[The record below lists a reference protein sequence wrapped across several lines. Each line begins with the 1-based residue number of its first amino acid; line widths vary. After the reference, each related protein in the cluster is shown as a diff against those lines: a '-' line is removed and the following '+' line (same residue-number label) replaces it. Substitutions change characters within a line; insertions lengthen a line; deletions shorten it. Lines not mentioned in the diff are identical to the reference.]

1 MKILAITSHYPPF
14 HVGGYEIRCKNVLD
28 ALASRGYEIRVITSS
43 YKATAQDDPSQTEIV
58 FRELHLLD
66 ASSNLFKRTWRDYQ
80 DVMLLDRFIKTY
92 HPDLIYVWNVISLT
106 KAFFPYLAQQNIPL
120 VCDEGGDSLVQA
132 WQHGG
137 SWYAFLE
144 RKSKS
149 RLKNALKAIA
159 GEWVSFFAGGLL
171 KPNWSWPR
179 RMTVYFNS
187 QQGKR
192 QALDQG
198 IPVHDS
204 PILYSGLDLSLFSF
218 RARSRINKPV
228 HILVPGRIQPT
239 KGQIDAVELMA
250 LLKQNE
256 IASKVTIVG
265 KVFSDVHAQE
275 IVDQVGVL
283 GLKDFVNIL
292 PMVSQDVLARLYQ
305 EVDICFFP
313 SYYYHQGL
321 SRTPLEA
328 MACGAL
334 VIAYGGEG
342 SGEIILDQETGY
354 IVQAQDYEQMEAI
367 IRRNMAQPEL
377 YQKVVEN
384 ARQAVEQFYSLDVY
398 TDKIEAILLDAI
410 QPYG

>member
-1 MKILAITSHYPPF
+1 MKIIAITSHYPPF

-28 ALASRGYEIRVITSS
+28 ALASRGHQIRVLTSS
-43 YKATAQDDPSQTEIV
+43 YKATTQDDPSQKEMV

-66 ASSNLFKRTWRDYQ
+66 ASSSLFKRTWRDYH
-80 DVMLLDRFIKTY
+80 DVKLLDRLIRTY
-92 HPDLIYVWNVISLT
+92 CPDLVYVWNVINLT
-106 KAFFPYLAQQNIPL
+106 KAFFPYLAQQDIPL
-120 VCDEGGDSLVQA
+120 VCDEGGGSLVQA

-171 KPNWSWPR
+171 KPDWSWPE

-187 QQGKR
+187 HQGWKN
-192 QALDQG
+192 ALDNHVPVNEAQVIPSG
-198 IPVHDS
+198 IELSAFPFQPRVCINS
-204 PILYSGLDLSLFSF
+204 PI
-218 RARSRINKPV
+218 
-228 HILVPGRIQPT
+228 HILVTGRQEPK
-239 KGQIDAVELMA
+239 KGQKDALF
-250 LLKQNE
+250 LLNVLRE
-256 IASKVTIVG
+256 SGMDARLTIVG
-265 KVFSDVHAQE
+265 NIGVASYHA
-275 IVDQVGVL
+275 
-283 GLKDFVNIL
+283 GLKEMVQSLALQDYVMFLPFVTRD
-292 PMVSQDVLARLYQ
+292 QLASLYHQ
-305 EVDICFFP
+305 ADICFFP
-313 SYYYHQGL
+313 SYHQYGL

-354 IVQAQDYEQMEAI
+354 IVQAQDYQQMATI
-367 IRRNMAQPEL
+367 IRQNMAQPEL

-384 ARQAVEQFYSLDVY
+384 ARQAVEHFYSLDVY

-410 QPYG
+410 QPHG